1 MSVDVMLRDLQIDRE
16 RYVGLL
22 WVLLARSGGFLPFIF
37 GGSAVMWTRRR
48 N

>member
-22 WVLLARSGGFLPFIF
+22 WVLLARFGGFYPFICE
-37 GGSAVMWTRRR
+37 GSAVMWTRRR